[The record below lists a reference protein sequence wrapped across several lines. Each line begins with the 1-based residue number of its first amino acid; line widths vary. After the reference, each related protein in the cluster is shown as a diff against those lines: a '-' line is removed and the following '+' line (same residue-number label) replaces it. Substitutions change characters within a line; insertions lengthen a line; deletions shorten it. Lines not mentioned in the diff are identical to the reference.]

1 VQNVYRSGITQPI
14 HSTKRIAA
22 IVLRYLNDTRAAETS
37 HTLRIAMPATALR
50 YVQGVSD
57 MILDGLR
64 ERAQI
69 PETGSD
75 ADHRLQRVV
84 GIQQLS
90 I

>member
-1 VQNVYRSGITQPI
+1 
-14 HSTKRIAA
+14 
-22 IVLRYLNDTRAAETS
+22 
-37 HTLRIAMPATALR
+37 MPATALR